1 MTWFDGLPVAA
12 TPLWQVAQPLTR
24 PAWLG
29 FVEALNVLDGVW
41 APGDLDGLM
50 LGGTVVVAGGVAV
63 VLVVFAVAAGVCDV
77 LGGNIPPLNVTVLK

>member
-1 MTWFDGLPVAA
+1 MTWFEGLPAAA

-50 LGGTVVVAGGVAV
+50 LGGTVVVAGGVAA
-63 VLVVFAVAAGVCDV
+63 VLVAFAVAAWACGV

>member
-1 MTWFDGLPVAA
+1 MTWFAGLPAAA

-29 FVEALNVLDGVW
+29 FVEALNVLD
-41 APGDLDGLM
+41 
-50 LGGTVVVAGGVAV
+50 AGGVAV
-63 VLVVFAVAAGVCDV
+63 VLVGFVVAAGACGV